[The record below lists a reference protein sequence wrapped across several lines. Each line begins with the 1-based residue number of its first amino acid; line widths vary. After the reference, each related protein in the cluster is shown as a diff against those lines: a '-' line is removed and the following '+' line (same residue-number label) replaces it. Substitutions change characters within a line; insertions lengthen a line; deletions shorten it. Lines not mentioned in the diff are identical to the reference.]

1 MLLSWART
9 LKNVKID
16 ETIDN
21 IFFTAILRPDS
32 EAELFVS

>member
-1 MLLSWART
+1 MLLSWAPT
-9 LKNVKID
+9 LNNVKID

-21 IFFTAILRPDS
+21 TFFTAILRPDS